1 MTRSKRKRPKV
12 SEKAFQSQVVNLA
25 RRLGW
30 RVHHSRRVQIAGGGH
45 ATPIQGHRGLPDLVL
60 AKGGRV
66 VFIELKGDGGTF
78 ESHQREWAKA
88 ITGADVERGKPVTNG
103 ALSYLLAYPDD
114 FDAIFALLA
123 TPKQVL
129 AL

>member
-45 ATPIQGHRGLPDLVL
+45 ATPIQGHKGLPDLIL
-60 AKGGRV
+60 AKDGRV
-66 VFIELKGDGGTF
+66 VFIELKGDGGSLQA
-78 ESHQREWAKA
+78 EQREWARA
-88 ITGADVERGKPVTNG
+88 LTGVEIERGVPVTNG

-123 TPKQVL
+123 APKRVL